1 MVLAVG
7 SNAAQKVNWKYWI
20 PDIVHTH
27 NVVPTRV
34 ILSDADHARH
44 YVLKFLA
51 FHVQKLSESVKADPG
66 IPVCDNPNILRY
78 TLQQTDSWEH
88 CLIVPEARCTYV
100 LGYTT
105 LQPQLPLGFSFEN
118 WLSFEGLVA
127 AGSDLQRPL
136 DYFFRC
142 EEFEQVLICRDLFQ
156 FFAFIRVDAEEQL
169 LLGFP
174 VRG

>member
-1 MVLAVG
+1 M
-7 SNAAQKVNWKYWI
+7 
-20 PDIVHTH
+20 
-27 NVVPTRV
+27 
-34 ILSDADHARH
+34 
-44 YVLKFLA
+44 
-51 FHVQKLSESVKADPG
+51 
-66 IPVCDNPNILRY
+66 
-78 TLQQTDSWEH
+78 
-88 CLIVPEARCTYV
+88 

-105 LQPQLPLGFSFEN
+105 LQPQLPLGLSFEN
-118 WLSFEGLVA
+118 GLSFEGLVA